1 MQLSRH
7 CYCWAYARRALHSHW
22 LGVCSACTLAASL
35 GVCSTRHMAGWARC
49 SAGQLGIGRCARPQ
63 KNFFCYRLQSSK
75 ILLPAA
81 EMSTAAAAAATGTG
95 FLSTFVWSPTQL
107 VAVLIVCAGRAFRH
121 GTPLL
126 VAILGTHKQ
135 MNFTL
140 YFKPVNSSSTTTT
153 TSNSSYTISKAAV
166 G

>member
-1 MQLSRH
+1 MQLCRH

-63 KNFFCYRLQSSK
+63 KKF
-75 ILLPAA
+75 LLPPTIFKNTVARCRDVYCCCWYTIPFNFCVVTY
-81 EMSTAAAAAATGTG
+81 TA
-95 FLSTFVWSPTQL
+95 SSCV
-107 VAVLIVCAGRAFRH
+107 IVCAGRAFRH

-126 VAILGTHKQ
+126 VAILGTHRQ
-135 MNFTL
+135 MSFTL
-140 YFKPVNSSSTTTT
+140 YFKPVSSSTTTT
-153 TSNSSYTISKAAV
+153 TTGNSSSTISKAAV